1 MRYFPVRL
9 LAALCSSSAI
19 LPASAT
25 DDDNT
30 HPAEITTSVGLK
42 LVSIPAGE
50 FVMGGGETAEDLV
63 KAFAAYHR
71 PPDYFKDEYPP
82 HRVKITRAFYLG
94 KYEVTVGEFK
104 KFTAATGYQ
113 TQGET
118 RNGAD
123 TEKGAGGWGYNA
135 ATGKMAGRST
145 NFNWRNPG
153 FEQSDAQPV
162 INVTW
167 FDAVEFCKWLGNKE
181 GKTVRLPTE
190 AEWEYACRA
199 GTVTR
204 YHTGEDPA
212 SLPAGANVMD
222 DTNRSE
228 FPHVE
233 ELDIPKQGLHQFTM
247 PVGGFAPNKFGIHDM
262 HGNVWEWC
270 ADWYG
275 EDYYATSPPADPPGP
290 VRGTKRVRRGG
301 GWNSFPLWARA
312 SFRNWNG
319 PESRCV
325 NLGFRVLVEE

>member
-1 MRYFPVRL
+1 MRYFPARL
-9 LAALCSSSAI
+9 LAALYSSSAI
-19 LPASAT
+19 LPVSAT
-25 DDDNT
+25 DGDHT
-30 HPAEITTSVGLK
+30 PPAEITTSVGLK
-42 LVSIPAGE
+42 LVSI
-50 FVMGGGETAEDLV
+50 
-63 KAFAAYHR
+63 
-71 PPDYFKDEYPP
+71 
-82 HRVKITRAFYLG
+82 
-94 KYEVTVGEFK
+94 
-104 KFTAATGYQ
+104 
-113 TQGET
+113 
-118 RNGAD
+118 
-123 TEKGAGGWGYNA
+123 
-135 ATGKMAGRST
+135 
-145 NFNWRNPG
+145 
-153 FEQSDAQPV
+153 
-162 INVTW
+162 
-167 FDAVEFCKWLGNKE
+167 
-181 GKTVRLPTE
+181 
-190 AEWEYACRA
+190 
-199 GTVTR
+199 
-204 YHTGEDPA
+204 
-212 SLPAGANVMD
+212 PAGANVMD